1 MIVKRHNYTLK
12 NTGSIEPVS
21 VQCRRTKNQHRSS
34 TCISIKHERF
44 DQRCRNVVP
53 ASSTLSKP
61 CPSIGP
67 NLRAWWVPRKHDTST
82 QCWSSVGQRLLAQ
95 HWPSTGPMYRVYR
108 VLYHVWNRRIYYSV
122 HKQRPTV
129 RHDIEVKCIT
139 QVTWKTCQQGR
150 DIKHNAGP
158 ALGQHRR

>member
-1 MIVKRHNYTLK
+1 MSRCPSSVGEQRT
-12 NTGSIEPVS
+12 NTGPV
-21 VQCRRTKNQHRSS
+21 HR
-34 TCISIKHERF
+34 ISIKHERF
-44 DQRCRNVVP
+44 DQRWRNVVP

-82 QCWSSVGQRLLAQ
+82 QCWSNVGQRLLAQ
-95 HWPSTGPMYRVYR
+95 HWSSTGPMYRVCR

-129 RHDIEVKCIT
+129 RHDIEVKSVLHKWPERHASKDETLSTTPVQRWANI
-139 QVTWKTCQQGR
+139 
-150 DIKHNAGP
+150 DDSGP
-158 ALGQHRR
+158 TLD